1 MAIPTHSEVVE
12 NALPEMVDADEA
24 ERQQAV
30 SKAVRWINQ
39 FITEELWGLIPSNQ
53 AEVDRR
59 LRYSFHFKI
68 ITAGYK
74 HPLVFMFQLS
84 YNGPSEQ
91 RYQTDHSLSCFTQEV

>member
-12 NALPEMVDADEA
+12 NASPEMVDADEA

-53 AEVDRR
+53 AEVDHR

-74 HPLVFMFQLS
+74 HPVVFMFHCHTMAPRNS
-84 YNGPSEQ
+84 V
-91 RYQTDHSLSCFTQEV
+91 T